1 MRHWPLYWSSALSKR
16 PHQSK
21 RGKNKKSSKSVIWK
35 KYFLEFSLHL
45 SPAASKGLLNFA
57 ANLMIQTT
65 SVLNRQ
71 HKKRS
76 NPIPEKSERRDSPL
90 NVNTTTFFWDL
101 SLALPQML
109 EHSNTYW
116 DKSNSWPTEKMVY
129 WKYFPNNKVRK
140 KRIFMVTAYIA
151 FIDIQEK
158 EVLVNDLCRSSSYH
172 STIYEQI
179 TIKVSTEIFECF
191 WSLQTPFHTPA
202 TGCTCFCLPLIWP
215 DL

>member
-1 MRHWPLYWSSALSKR
+1 
-16 PHQSK
+16 
-21 RGKNKKSSKSVIWK
+21 
-35 KYFLEFSLHL
+35 
-45 SPAASKGLLNFA
+45 
-57 ANLMIQTT
+57 MIQTA

-76 NPIPEKSERRDSPL
+76 NPIPEKSERKDSPL

-151 FIDIQEK
+151 FIDLQEK
-158 EVLVNDLCRSSSYH
+158 EVLVNDLCRSSTYH
-172 STIYEQI
+172 SIYKHI
-179 TIKVSTEIFECF
+179 ANKSFHRDLRMLLKPADTVSYSGNRLYLF
-191 WSLQTPFHTPA
+191 LPP
-202 TGCTCFCLPLIWP
+202 TGLARFVRCKIQDASIGHNALGLPEPRTDQYKWP
-215 DL
+215 SSRELTK

>member
-21 RGKNKKSSKSVIWK
+21 RGRNKKSSKSVIWK
-35 KYFLEFSLHL
+35 KCFLEFSLHL

-57 ANLMIQTT
+57 ANLMIQTAR
-65 SVLNRQ
+65 VLNRQ
-71 HKKRS
+71 HKKQS
-76 NPIPEKSERRDSPL
+76 NPIPEKSERKDSPL

-151 FIDIQEK
+151 R
-158 EVLVNDLCRSSSYH
+158 VLFNCLYCIHRPPGKGGSCR
-172 STIYEQI
+172 
-179 TIKVSTEIFECF
+179 
-191 WSLQTPFHTPA
+191 WSL
-202 TGCTCFCLPLIWP
+202 
-215 DL
+215 